1 MIRRNTLCR
10 STFCLFL
17 CSVFWVGTVEILEL
31 KEVKSTVRGAGL
43 AYLNIRVGL
52 SEHLRT
58 VHLWKGLHGSSKHL
72 AYLWHWD
79 SSPWK
84 AETECGELLWG
95 HEAKAVEHCQ
105 LRSGPGRARQDK
117 PGGQGQGWRQLWDCV
132 PGHGLSGSRPSTD
145 VRGGVCAWE
154 GELQGRGDEGKTAR
168 FQGRACSYWLSCGHC
183 ATSPMPALTAGCALA
198 LLPRTGHGW
207 EGALLSC
214 QGTRLSLPV
223 LHCWQRHLG
232 F

>member
-1 MIRRNTLCR
+1 M
-10 STFCLFL
+10 
-17 CSVFWVGTVEILEL
+17 
-31 KEVKSTVRGAGL
+31 
-43 AYLNIRVGL
+43 
-52 SEHLRT
+52 EHR
-58 VHLWKGLHGSSKHL
+58 
-72 AYLWHWD
+72 
-79 SSPWK
+79 
-84 AETECGELLWG
+84 
-95 HEAKAVEHCQ
+95 Q
-105 LRSGPGRARQDK
+105 LRSGPGWARQDK

-232 F
+232 FSTVMCCPAWGKLHCEVLDCDTPLKGAWPRPSASCTLGIHKR